1 MIALGRALA
10 AEALKLKR
18 TLALRLA
25 FIIPPV
31 IPLLYLV
38 NYWQRGQFILGPID
52 VNPWLWMT
60 QKVFILWTLFLLPL
74 FIALETAFLG
84 GPEHSSGAWK
94 HLFALPIPRWAI
106 YDAKLLVAKALIAVS
121 TLVLCTSDIVMGLIL
136 RTFKPG
142 IGFEAPIPWGRL
154 GAYALRVYLASCLM
168 ITIHTWIALRWSNFA
183 LALGV
188 GIGATFAGLISTNT
202 RLRGLYP

>member
-60 QKVFILWTLFLLPL
+60 Q
-74 FIALETAFLG
+74 
-84 GPEHSSGAWK
+84 
-94 HLFALPIPRWAI
+94 
-106 YDAKLLVAKALIAVS
+106 
-121 TLVLCTSDIVMGLIL
+121 
-136 RTFKPG
+136 
-142 IGFEAPIPWGRL
+142 
-154 GAYALRVYLASCLM
+154 
-168 ITIHTWIALRWSNFA
+168 
-183 LALGV
+183 
-188 GIGATFAGLISTNT
+188 
-202 RLRGLYP
+202 